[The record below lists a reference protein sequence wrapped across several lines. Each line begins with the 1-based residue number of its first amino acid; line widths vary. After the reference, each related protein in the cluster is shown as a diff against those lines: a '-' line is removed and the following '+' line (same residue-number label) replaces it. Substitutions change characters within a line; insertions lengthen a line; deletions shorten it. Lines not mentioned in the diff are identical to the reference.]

1 LGTFERHHVLAE
13 GLAMRYDA
21 ADMTDPQQLV
31 PRRERGVL
39 RHPGTAYGA
48 SVDGVPLTVHL
59 PESGSAELLILA
71 AIHGD
76 EAETTVAVS
85 DAMRCLPNGD
95 LRAAV
100 ILCGNPDGML
110 RGTRGNARG
119 VDLNRNFPTSN
130 WKADP
135 VFYKSRAN
143 DARDIALSP
152 GPESASEPETQALI
166 ALIDR
171 LQPRAVVSLHSALA
185 CVDDSGASP
194 LGRQL
199 ADRCA
204 LPFLTEIGYPTPGS
218 MGTWAGERGLNLVTL
233 ELEDASL
240 YTLKDRWVPIL
251 LDLMTGKFELR

>member
-1 LGTFERHHVLAE
+1 
-13 GLAMRYDA
+13 
-21 ADMTDPQQLV
+21 MTQLV
-31 PRRERGVL
+31 ERRDRGIL
-39 RHPGTAYGA
+39 RHSSQTYGT
-48 SVDGVPLTVHL
+48 SVDGLPLTVYL
-59 PESGSAELLILA
+59 PDATAAEILILA

-76 EAETTVAVS
+76 ESETTVVVS
-85 DAMRCLPNGD
+85 EALRCLPRGE
-95 LRAAV
+95 LQAAV

-130 WKADP
+130 WSRDP

-143 DARDIALSP
+143 DARDIALTTGAQP
-152 GPESASEPETQALI
+152 ASEPETIALI
-166 ALIDR
+166 ALIEK
-171 LQPRAVVSLHSALA
+171 LNPRAVVSLHSALA

-199 ADRCA
+199 ADHCA

-218 MGTWAGERGLNLVTL
+218 MGTWAGERQLNLVTL

-240 YTLKDRWVPIL
+240 YTLKDRHVPIL
-251 LDLMTGKFELR
+251 IDLMTGKFTL

>member
-1 LGTFERHHVLAE
+1 
-13 GLAMRYDA
+13 MNP
-21 ADMTDPQQLV
+21 DPQQQLV
-31 PRRERGVL
+31 ERRDRGVI
-39 RHPGTAYGA
+39 RHASESYGA
-48 SVDGVPLTVHL
+48 SLEGIPLTVHL
-59 PESGSAELLILA
+59 PDAGSAEVVVLA

-85 DAMRCLPNGD
+85 EALRCIPRGD

-110 RGTRGNARG
+110 HGTRGNGRG

-130 WKADP
+130 WSPDP

-143 DARDIALSP
+143 DAGDIALSP
-152 GPESASEPETQALI
+152 GSEPASEPETRALL
-166 ALIDR
+166 ALLER
-171 LQPRAVVSLHSALA
+171 LKPRAVVSLHSALA
-185 CVDDSGASP
+185 CVDDAGASH

-204 LPFLTEIGYPTPGS
+204 LSFLTDIGYPTPGS
-218 MGTWAGERGLNLVTL
+218 MGTWAGERGLNLITL

-240 YTLKDRWVPIL
+240 YTLKDRHVPIL
-251 LDLMTGKFELR
+251 FDLMTGRFALEA